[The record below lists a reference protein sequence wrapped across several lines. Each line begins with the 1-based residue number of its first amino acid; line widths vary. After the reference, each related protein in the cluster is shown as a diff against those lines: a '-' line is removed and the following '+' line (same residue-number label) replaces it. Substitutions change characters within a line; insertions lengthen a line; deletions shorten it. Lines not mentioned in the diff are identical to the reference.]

1 MIIKE
6 SQIRSEEKV
15 PITLYLSRDNA
26 LRLQELAFINNHP
39 QSDIVEALVLYL
51 HSSYQLRNVQFI
63 WSKLYDRLSKEG
75 KDEQERARDIKGGY
89 AGPKDGT
96 LL

>member
-6 SQIRSEEKV
+6 SQIHLIPTIIKESQTRLEEKV
-15 PITLYLSRDNA
+15 PITLYFSRDNA
-26 LRLQELAFINNHP
+26 LRLQELSLMNNHT

-63 WSKLYDRLSKEG
+63 WSKLNDRPSE
-75 KDEQERARDIKGGY
+75 
-89 AGPKDGT
+89 
-96 LL
+96 